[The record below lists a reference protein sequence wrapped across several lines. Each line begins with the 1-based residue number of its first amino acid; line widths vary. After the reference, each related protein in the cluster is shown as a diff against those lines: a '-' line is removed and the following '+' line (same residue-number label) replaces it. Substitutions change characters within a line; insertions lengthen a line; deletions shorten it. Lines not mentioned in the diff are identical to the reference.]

1 MLKHR
6 GSSHDEL
13 EARLSKL
20 LTKETSR
27 NFLTT
32 FPKKCIIYKYKMAMV
47 SPTHHPSRGKICVL
61 YEEHK
66 VFENFPHKNQAKSA

>member
-1 MLKHR
+1 
-6 GSSHDEL
+6 
-13 EARLSKL
+13 
-20 LTKETSR
+20 
-27 NFLTT
+27 
-32 FPKKCIIYKYKMAMV
+32 MAMV